1 MGKSSTSL
9 WATGPSSSSF
19 VTVAVVLNFQ
29 DQFKISLQEQLF
41 IICLTPGS
49 ISKLPYIFPCPFFVQ
64 AFNLCVATQK
74 KVKQSAHPQKS
85 EIRVHGRWKNLWRK
99 WKLRSTIPRR
109 WKNVAWLWAGKWS
122 WESLVGA
129 LAEWEFSP
137 KKVHESYKSGL
148 FDCMYRIHIYIYIE

>member
-1 MGKSSTSL
+1 MRTKSKWRCPKCFFSFSMGKSSTSL

-109 WKNVAWLWAGKWS
+109 WKKRCMAMGWKVKLG
-122 WESLVGA
+122 
-129 LAEWEFSP
+129 EFGWGP
-137 KKVHESYKSGL
+137 GGMGIFTEKGTW
-148 FDCMYRIHIYIYIE
+148 II